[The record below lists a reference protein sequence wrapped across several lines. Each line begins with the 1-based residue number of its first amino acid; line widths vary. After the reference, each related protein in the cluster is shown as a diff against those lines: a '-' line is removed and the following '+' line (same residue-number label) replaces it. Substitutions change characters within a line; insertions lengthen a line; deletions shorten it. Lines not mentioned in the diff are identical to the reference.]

1 MSYLSGKSFSINSG
15 KFFFFTRKQKLSIID
30 KIKKKKIQLKK
41 TYFKKGLRNSKHWSW
56 NDGWGSN
63 FYSRWNIPFSLKY
76 TTQSKLWGFQI
87 VSFEEWLEIIL
98 VYQVCRKWLS
108 FSKLFCGRLWQLQC
122 CHLSVVL
129 NSSWITWHGE
139 KKQKA
144 IWYFHY
150 FSWAISLRKI
160 IFCFTVSNESPAV
173 SCIPY
178 WFFFHFCFE
187 LKLVF
192 I

>member
-1 MSYLSGKSFSINSG
+1 MGNRSASILES
-15 KFFFFTRKQKLSIID
+15 FFFFTRKQKLSIID
-30 KIKKKKIQLKK
+30 KIKKKIQLKK
-41 TYFKKGLRNSKHWSW
+41 TYFKKGLRNSEHWSW
-56 NDGWGSN
+56 NDGRGSN

-108 FSKLFCGRLWQLQC
+108 FSKRFCGRLWQLQC

-139 KKQKA
+139 KNRKQFD
-144 IWYFHY
+144 IFT
-150 FSWAISLRKI
+150 ISAERFLWEK
-160 IFCFTVSNESPAV
+160 
-173 SCIPY
+173 
-178 WFFFHFCFE
+178 
-187 LKLVF
+187 
-192 I
+192 

>member
-1 MSYLSGKSFSINSG
+1 M
-15 KFFFFTRKQKLSIID
+15 
-30 KIKKKKIQLKK
+30 KK
-41 TYFKKGLRNSKHWSW
+41 TYFKKGLRNSEHWSW
-56 NDGWGSN
+56 NDGRGSN

-150 FSWAISLRKI
+150 FSWAISLRKNNFLFHGI
-160 IFCFTVSNESPAV
+160 KWIPCCFLYSLL
-173 SCIPY
+173 I
-178 WFFFHFCFE
+178 FFFHFCFE